1 MMNRK
6 LAYAILNVAVCGINV
21 TDKVIMSDPTDTVV
35 AARNVVF
42 RGTATELMVLSKL
55 LMQVY
60 DRVYGDDVPADYYV
74 RAIDYLSDDDVAV
87 KALNNAMEVLAEDK
101 WMKNVLMYPFDAV
114 KFEALMDDV
123 DTAWKGM
130 CEVLD
135 ALQLINHHVKD
146 LKHIRDWL
154 WVCECPK
161 ERYLE
166 FKNQMGYRSSLDN
179 LDQVALG
186 QYGVELNAASN
197 RGYGVLDSMPIIGF
211 DDEAEYC
218 IEDDSADFIYPEGD
232 LDKLNQRISKDYD
245 YIYALKDIC
254 IRYLLFNAEKENVT
268 AKVVAREIGE
278 DDRKLIGVEITVG
291 NKSYKFHNRS
301 EEFFDLHSEIP
312 IDTNAHKA
320 KFRIYNFEKSEVTNA
335 LKKIEDFCKSRN
347 IRLPKREVI

>member
-21 TDKVIMSDPTDTVV
+21 TDKVIMSDPTDEVV

-42 RGTATELMVLSKL
+42 CGTATELMVLSKL

-60 DRVYGDDVPADYYV
+60 DRVYGDDVSADYYV
-74 RAIDYLSDDDVAV
+74 RAIDYLSDDDVV
-87 KALNNAMEVLAEDK
+87 LKALNRAVEVLAEDK
-101 WMKNVLMYPFDAV
+101 CMKDVLQYPFGDV
-114 KFEALMDDV
+114 RFEALMDDV
-123 DTAWKGM
+123 DPAWKGM

-135 ALQLINHHVKD
+135 ALQIVNHHVKD

-161 ERYLE
+161 ERYTE
-166 FKNQMGYRSSLDN
+166 FKHQLGYRSSLDN
-179 LDQVALG
+179 LDQVALE

-197 RGYGVLDSMPIIGF
+197 SGYGVLDSMPIIGF

-245 YIYALKDIC
+245 YIYVLKDIC
-254 IRYLLFNAEKENVT
+254 IRYFLYNAEKENVI

-278 DDRKLIGVEITVG
+278 DGRKLIGVEIKVG
-291 NKSYKFHNRS
+291 NKAYKFHNRS
-301 EEFFDLHSEIP
+301 EEFFEAHSEIP
-312 IDTNAHKA
+312 VNENAHKVRF
-320 KFRIYNFEKSEVTNA
+320 KIYNFAKSEVADA
-335 LKKIEDFCKSRN
+335 LEKIEDFCKSRN
-347 IRLPKREVI
+347 IRLPKRAG